1 MTRTEAL
8 IHLTA
13 AAMQDQTAPE
23 RIDPLGVAHVA
34 VTQLNSLQ
42 NEARAK
48 GYPLRFDPEPRD
60 VEPGDLGHDGEP
72 LDGPPAHWIQVTN
85 HAHELVI
92 DEPIDQLDGRGDF
105 PIPAGAFLRVFRSG
119 EDE

>member
-8 IHLTA
+8 IHLAGCGFIGSSSFPADVNTRA
-13 AAMQDQTAPE
+13 NRACNFLWALENVA
-23 RIDPLGVAHVA
+23 RGVGRPL
-34 VTQLNSLQ
+34 Q
-42 NEARAK
+42 
-48 GYPLRFDPEPRD
+48 FDPEPRD

-119 EDE
+119 EGE